1 MTSARDGFV
10 IVERCGSD
18 SKSDCLADGAASG
31 GPAHGCFGQAGRG
44 PDLAVSFIF
53 STDIQ
58 GYGEVDLD
66 HFPLRALAIASCP
79 YKSIAKSS
87 AATATCG
94 ETEWET
100 CTG

>member
-1 MTSARDGFV
+1 MTSTRDGFV
-10 IVERCGSD
+10 NAEWCGSD
-18 SKSDCLADGAASG
+18 SKSDCLAGGAASG
-31 GPAHGCFGQAGRG
+31 GPAPGRAVRG
-44 PDLAVSFIF
+44 PDHAIRYIF
-53 STDIQ
+53 SADIQ

-66 HFPLRALAIASCP
+66 HFPLRALAIASSP

-94 ETEWET
+94 ETEWEA